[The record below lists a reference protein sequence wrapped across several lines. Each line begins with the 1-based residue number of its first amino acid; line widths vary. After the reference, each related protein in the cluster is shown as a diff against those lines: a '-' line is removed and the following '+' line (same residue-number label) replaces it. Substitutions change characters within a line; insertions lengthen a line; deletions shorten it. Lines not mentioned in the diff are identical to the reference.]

1 MFPRGR
7 KLLLGVSGGISAYKS
22 CDLLRRLQDEGFIVD
37 VVPTHA
43 SLNFVGK
50 ATWEA
55 LSGRKVITDLWSNV
69 ESVPHIAMAKEN
81 DLIVI
86 APTTADLIAK
96 LSSGRA
102 DDLLTNIV
110 LASTATKFL
119 VPAMHPE
126 MWNNPATVENIN
138 TLKRRGFIVIEPDLG
153 RMTGSDYGIGR
164 YPESSK
170 IISEIYSNSNLVT
183 DLKGFKILVT
193 AGGTRE
199 PIDPVR
205 FIGNRSSGKQGFA
218 LAAAAA
224 ARGAQVH
231 LITANTELPVID
243 GVTTTN
249 VETAQQMK
257 EVLKVEFPHAD
268 ALIMSAAVADA
279 KVKNYQEQ
287 KISKDM
293 LGKLELESNQDILSL
308 LAKDKRSNQYIV
320 GFAAE
325 TVSDIAML
333 ERSAVSKLYSKSL
346 DWIYVNDVSN
356 GAIFGSD
363 NTKGLIIDALNNVTR
378 VPEISK
384 ETLSEILLDQL
395 ASKLVLSNG

>member
-7 KLLLGVSGGISAYKS
+7 KLLLGVAGGISAYKS

-37 VVPTHA
+37 VVPTAA

-55 LSGRKVITDLWSNV
+55 LSGRNVVTDLWSDV
-69 ESVPHIAMAKEN
+69 TKVPHISLAQES

-86 APTTADLIAK
+86 APTTADLLAK
-96 LSSGRA
+96 LASGRA

-110 LASTATKFL
+110 LASTSPKIL

-126 MWNNPATVENIN
+126 MWINAATVENVRV
-138 TLKRRGFIVIEPDLG
+138 LKERGFFVVEPDEG
-153 RMTGSDYGIGR
+153 RMTGSDFGVGR
-164 YPESSK
+164 YPETVK
-170 IISEIYSNSNLVT
+170 IIEAINKKVNQSA
-183 DLKGFKILVT
+183 DLSGKRILIT

-199 PIDPVR
+199 PIDPIR

-218 LAAAAA
+218 LAMAAAS
-224 ARGAQVH
+224 RGAQVH
-231 LITANTELPVID
+231 LVTANTDLPIIE
-243 GVTTTN
+243 GITTTA
-249 VETAQQMK
+249 VETAEQMAA
-257 EVLKVEFPHAD
+257 VLAVEFPHCD

-279 KVKNYQEQ
+279 KVLNYSDIKIKKESLGTVELDKNP
-287 KISKDM
+287 
-293 LGKLELESNQDILSL
+293 DILKSL
-308 LAKDKRSNQYIV
+308 SQSKKIGQVIV

-325 TVSDIAML
+325 TSSNAQAL
-333 ERSAVSKLYSKSL
+333 EQSGFDKLSSKSL
-346 DWIYVNDVSN
+346 DIIYVNNVSD

-363 NTKGLIIDALNNVTR
+363 KTEGLIIDNRKNVIK

-384 ETLSEILLDQL
+384 DTLSDILLDQL
-395 ASKLVLSNG
+395 VSRLS

>member
-7 KLLLGVSGGISAYKS
+7 KLLLGVAGGISAYKS

-37 VVPTHA
+37 VVPTAA

-55 LSGRKVITDLWSNV
+55 LSGRNVVTDLWSDV
-69 ESVPHIAMAKEN
+69 TKVPHISLAQES

-86 APTTADLIAK
+86 APTTADLLAK
-96 LSSGRA
+96 LASGRA

-110 LASTATKFL
+110 LASTSPKIL

-126 MWNNPATVENIN
+126 MWINAATVENVRV
-138 TLKRRGFIVIEPDLG
+138 LKKRGFFVVEPDEG
-153 RMTGSDYGIGR
+153 RMTGSDFGVGR
-164 YPESSK
+164 YPETVK
-170 IISEIYSNSNLVT
+170 IIEAINKKVNQSA
-183 DLKGFKILVT
+183 DLSGKRILIT

-199 PIDPVR
+199 PIDPIR

-218 LAAAAA
+218 LAMAAAS
-224 ARGAQVH
+224 RGAQVH
-231 LITANTELPVID
+231 LVTANTDLPIIE
-243 GVTTTN
+243 GITTTA
-249 VETAQQMK
+249 VETAEQMAA
-257 EVLKVEFPHAD
+257 VLAVEFPHCD

-279 KVKNYQEQ
+279 KVLNYSDIKIKKESLGTVELDKNP
-287 KISKDM
+287 
-293 LGKLELESNQDILSL
+293 DILKSL
-308 LAKDKRSNQYIV
+308 SQSKKIGQVIV

-325 TVSDIAML
+325 TSSNAQAL
-333 ERSAVSKLYSKSL
+333 EQSGFDKLSSKSL
-346 DWIYVNDVSN
+346 DIIYVNNVSD

-363 NTKGLIIDALNNVTR
+363 KTEGLIIDNRKNVIK

-384 ETLSEILLDQL
+384 DTLSDILLDQL
-395 ASKLVLSNG
+395 VSRLS

>member
-7 KLLLGVSGGISAYKS
+7 KLLLGVAGGISAYKS

-37 VVPTHA
+37 VVPTAA

-55 LSGRKVITDLWSNV
+55 LSGRNVVTDLWSDVTN
-69 ESVPHIAMAKEN
+69 VPHISLAKES

-86 APTTADLIAK
+86 APATADLLAK
-96 LSSGRA
+96 LASGRA

-110 LASTATKFL
+110 LASTSPKIL

-126 MWNNPATVENIN
+126 MWSNAATVENVKV
-138 TLKRRGFIVIEPDLG
+138 LKDRGFLVVEPDEG
-153 RMTGSDYGIGR
+153 RMTGSDFGVGR
-164 YPESSK
+164 YPETIK
-170 IISEIYSNSNLVT
+170 IIEAINKTVKQSA
-183 DLKGFKILVT
+183 DLSGKRILIT

-199 PIDPVR
+199 PIDPIR

-218 LAAAAA
+218 LAMAAAS
-224 ARGAQVH
+224 RGAQVH
-231 LITANTELPVID
+231 LVTANTDLPIIE
-243 GVTTTN
+243 GITTTA
-249 VETAQQMK
+249 VETAEQMAA
-257 EVLKVEFPHAD
+257 VLAVEFPHCD

-279 KVKNYQEQ
+279 KVLNYSDIKIKKESLSTVELDKNP
-287 KISKDM
+287 
-293 LGKLELESNQDILSL
+293 DILKSL
-308 LAKDKRSNQYIV
+308 SQSKKIGQVIV

-325 TVSDIAML
+325 TSSNELAL
-333 ERSAVSKLYSKSL
+333 EESGFAKLDSKSL
-346 DWIYVNDVSN
+346 DIIYVNNVSG

-363 NTKGLIIDALNNVTR
+363 KTEGLIIDNQKNVIK

-384 ETLSEILLDQL
+384 DTLSDILLDQL
-395 ASKLVLSNG
+395 VSKLD